1 MLRVLLGALG
11 HAVDVVEDGAL
22 ACAAVEAQ
30 LYDVVLLDL
39 NMPVMD
45 GMQTVAA
52 MRAGAQPSPR
62 LIIVTADNTA
72 ESYAACIA
80 ARADGVETK
89 PLDLAKLSSIMAEA
103 ASALMAHAGSKA
115 RAMD

>member
-1 MLRVLLGALG
+1 M
-11 HAVDVVEDGAL
+11 
-22 ACAAVEAQ
+22 
-30 LYDVVLLDL
+30 VLLDL

-52 MRAGAQPSPR
+52 MRAGTQPSPR

-72 ESYAACIA
+72 ESYAACMA
-80 ARADGVETK
+80 AGADGVETK

-103 ASALMAHAGSKA
+103 AMAHAGSKS